1 MHFVRGP
8 DRLADVQGNQ
18 FFYDVWSARER
29 KNKSRDRRRDG
40 AERHVTK
47 DVEAAHLLAEEVE
60 VIHHG
65 DTSAVERLFAKASST
80 RSIRAVRL
88 PLTRIKSPGEAVALR
103 RRAASS
109 GESTALLFSR
119 PAFRAAC
126 AIAAPASPTANSSSI
141 PSAAAVSPT
150 SRWPRSDSSPNSFI
164 WPSTATRRPSASSST
179 NVRKAAFIESG
190 FAL

>member
-8 DRLADVQGNQ
+8 DRLADLQRDQ
-18 FFYDVWSARER
+18 FFYNEGSARER
-29 KNKSRDRRRDG
+29 KDERGHRGRDR
-40 AERHVTK
+40 AKRHVTK
-47 DVEAAHLLAEEVE
+47 DVEAAHLLTKEME

-65 DTSAVERLFAKASST
+65 DTSAVERAFAKASNT
-80 RSIRAVRL
+80 RPIRAVRL

-126 AIAAPASPTANSSSI
+126 AIAAPASPTANNSSI

-150 SRWPRSDSSPNSFI
+150 SRCPRSDSSPSSFI

-179 NVRKAAFIESG
+179 SVRKAAFIESG